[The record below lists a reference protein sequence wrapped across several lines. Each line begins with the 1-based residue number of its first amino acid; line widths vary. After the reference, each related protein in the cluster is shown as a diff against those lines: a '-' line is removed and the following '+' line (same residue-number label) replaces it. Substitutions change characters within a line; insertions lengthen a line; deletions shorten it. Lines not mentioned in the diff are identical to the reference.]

1 MQIDSHTE
9 RYIIDRI
16 EEGLAHLESGDGPE
30 LLIPASWLPAGAA
43 EGDVLTVS
51 SETTADSPTLTLT
64 FRLDSL
70 ATIKRLEQARALRS
84 SLKRGPEG
92 DFEL

>member
-16 EEGLAHLESGDGPE
+16 EEGLAHLEAEGGPW
-30 LLIPASWLPAGAA
+30 LLIPSSWLPPGAVDGHVVTVKREAA
-43 EGDVLTVS
+43 EDDPILMLTV
-51 SETTADSPTLTLT
+51 T
-64 FRLDSL
+64 LDSQ
-70 ATIKRLEQARALRS
+70 ATIKRLEQARELRS

-92 DFEL
+92 DIEL